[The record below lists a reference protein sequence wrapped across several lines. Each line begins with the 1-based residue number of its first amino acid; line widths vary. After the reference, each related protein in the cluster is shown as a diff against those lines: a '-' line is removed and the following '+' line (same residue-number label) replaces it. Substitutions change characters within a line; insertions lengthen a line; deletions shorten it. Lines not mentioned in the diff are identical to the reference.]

1 MRVPVYVLDRHVH
14 LSKLDSEKLF
24 WKWYV
29 FEKEKKFTQPW
40 DFFAKEKV
48 KTVWTIWEIE
58 NVNILLPFR
67 KNTQVEM
74 FESDNEVLWIN
85 AKYTSSWKLEDA
97 EAITIVWPK
106 WSVYLPHTV
115 IIEQPHIHMS
125 VAQSEDFGFRNNQI
139 VKVKTHWENEQI
151 IENVK
156 IRVND
161 KFEFDFHI
169 NKELGNKYWLETND
183 WVEILN

>member
-1 MRVPVYVLDRHVH
+1 MRVPVYVLDRHIH

-24 WKWYV
+24 WKWYI
-29 FEKEKKFTQPW
+29 FEKEKIFTQPW
-40 DFFAKEKV
+40 EYFAKEKL
-48 KTVWTIWEIE
+48 KIVWTKWEIE

-67 KNTQVEM
+67 KNSQREI
-74 FESDNEVLWIN
+74 FESDNEILWIN

-106 WSVYLPHTV
+106 WSVYLPHAV
-115 IIEQPHIHMS
+115 IIEQPHIDMS

-139 VKVKTHWENEQI
+139 VKVKTHWENEQT

-156 IRVND
+156 IRIND

-169 NKELGNKYWLETND
+169 NKELGKQYWLETNN

>member
-1 MRVPVYVLDRHVH
+1 MYVLDRHIH

-29 FEKEKKFTQPW
+29 FEKEKNFTQPW
-40 DFFAKEKV
+40 EFFAKEKLEI
-48 KTVWTIWEIE
+48 VWAKWEIE
-58 NVNILLPFR
+58 DVEIILPFR
-67 KNTQVEM
+67 KSTQVEIC
-74 FESDNEVLWIN
+74 ESDNEILGID
-85 AKYTSSWKLEDA
+85 AKFTSSWKLEEA
-97 EAITIVWPK
+97 EAITIIWPK
-106 WSVYLPHTV
+106 WTVYLPHAT

-139 VKVKTHWENEQI
+139 VKVKTHGANEQT

-183 WVEILN
+183 WVVILD